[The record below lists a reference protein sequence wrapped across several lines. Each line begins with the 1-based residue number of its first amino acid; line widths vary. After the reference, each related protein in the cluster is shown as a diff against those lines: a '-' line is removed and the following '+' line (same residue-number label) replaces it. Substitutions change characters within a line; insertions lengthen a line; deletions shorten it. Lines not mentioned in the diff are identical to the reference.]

1 MRHPVGPR
9 YLLSISVKNE
19 HVYKTRTKCTC
30 LENRTIGSSKLI
42 NKNKHYLE
50 VTLDVNFLREAYF
63 YIKVTGLNSREKKG
77 HGSFN
82 ERFILL

>member
-1 MRHPVGPR
+1 MCIQQEPDV
-9 YLLSISVKNE
+9 LVID
-19 HVYKTRTKCTC
+19 
-30 LENRTIGSSKLI
+30 NRTIGISMVI

-50 VTLDVNFLREAYF
+50 ETLRDVNFSREAYF
-63 YIKVTGLNSREKKG
+63 YTKVTWLNSREKKG

>member
-1 MRHPVGPR
+1 M
-9 YLLSISVKNE
+9 YLLRKQDHN
-19 HVYKTRTKCTC
+19 
-30 LENRTIGSSKLI
+30 IGSSMLI

-50 VTLDVNFLREAYF
+50 VTLDVNFLREASF
-63 YIKVTGLNSREKKG
+63 YIKVTWLNSREKKG